1 VGFVVVGQGEARTEV
16 LLKEGLL
23 GVLNVLQNGT
33 VDVLLSI
40 ESLLGNLLLL

>member
-1 VGFVVVGQGEARTEV
+1 MGFVVVGQGEASTEV

-33 VDVLLSI
+33 VN
-40 ESLLGNLLLL
+40 SLLGVESRL